1 MNLLSDTLKDF
12 QIDVDKLYLTKTF
25 MEEEEYYEFRNKIV
39 EEYVERI
46 KKELNIDNYLK

>member
-12 QIDVDKLYLTKTF
+12 QVDVDKLYLSKTF
-25 MEEEEYYEFRNKIV
+25 MKETEYYSLRDKVI

-46 KKELNIDNYLK
+46 KNELNIEKYLK